1 MSNILLF
8 SDLHIHPHKKSLSR
22 LEDCLK
28 IIPWI
33 FDEAKK
39 NNVKNIIFGG
49 DFFHDRQKID
59 IYTYQRAFDTL
70 NEGIKNTDITLWL
83 LLGNHDLWF
92 FEDASISSVHPFS
105 EIKGVKVIS
114 KPSRFQIDGINWDFL
129 PFTTN
134 PIQSLKQLDS
144 IKGEKQCL
152 IGHIALNQARMHK
165 GFYATDILVEH
176 EGEMINVDSDI
187 FMEYEQVFLGHFHS
201 EQKVNAKVEYIG
213 SPLQLSFGEAFEEKH
228 IILLDTN
235 TRKKKYIKN
244 EFSPKHLIIKEDEV
258 SKYDLKNNFVQLIV
272 DDISKVDLVDLKKN
286 IIKNSDVADLKIK
299 YNRSSVVE
307 NSNNID
313 DIKNVLYNENEM
325 LSKYVEQSK
334 TQLDKEILVSL
345 GKKIC
350 DYQKEK
356 SA

>member
-8 SDLHIHPHKKSLSR
+8 SDLHIHPHKKNLDR

-28 IIPWI
+28 IIPWV
-33 FDEAKK
+33 FDTAKK
-39 NNVKNIIFGG
+39 HQVKNIIFGG

-70 NEGIKNTDITLWL
+70 NNNIKNTDITLWI

-92 FEDASISSVHPFS
+92 YEDSSISSVHPFS
-105 EIKGVKVIS
+105 EIKGVKVVS
-114 KPSRFQIDGINWDFL
+114 KPSRFKIENLNWDFL

-134 PIQSLKQLDS
+134 PLSSLKLLDS
-144 IKGEKQCL
+144 IEGEKQCL
-152 IGHIALNQARMHK
+152 IGHIALNQAKMHK

-176 EGEMINVDSDI
+176 EGEMISVDSDL

-228 IILLDTN
+228 IIILN
-235 TRKKKYIKN
+235 SETRKKEYIKN
-244 EFSPKHLIIKEDEV
+244 EFSPKHFIIKENEL
-258 SKYDLKNNFVQLIV
+258 SKYDLKNNFVQLV
-272 DDISKVDLVDLKKN
+272 VEDISKVDLVDLKKN
-286 IIKNSDVADLKIK
+286 IIKNSNVADLKIK
-299 YNRSSVVE
+299 YSKSVTVD
-307 NSNNID
+307 NSESID
-313 DIKNVLYNENEM
+313 GIKDVLYNDNEM
-325 LSKYVEQSK
+325 LTKYIDQVK
-334 TQLDKEILVSL
+334 TELDKKVLIEI

-350 DYQKEK
+350 EYNKEQV
-356 SA
+356 S